1 MSRAKAV
8 ELLNKLEAAG
18 ISESQILLH
27 ILNDFM
33 SGADSVKAL
42 ESAMNEFDLL
52 EEDEEL
58 CPSCG
63 SADIF
68 NHHFDYDT
76 AQVVYQCRDCDDGWS

>member
-8 ELLNKLEAAG
+8 DLLNKLEAAG

-42 ESAMNEFDLL
+42 ESVMNEFDLL

-58 CPSCG
+58 CPYCDSN
-63 SADIF
+63 DVYNYQF
-68 NHHFDYDT
+68 NYDT
-76 AQVVYQCRDCDDGWS
+76 AQAVYACRDCESTWS